1 MNLLRVKKMKKSE
14 WDYLAK
20 AMWAYSEKNEGKISN
35 LLKELIIKIHKNKEM
50 IIDDMGEFKQT
61 NGSNRPIDNNTT
73 GNTDFTGLE

>member
-1 MNLLRVKKMKKSE
+1 MKRND

-20 AMWAYSEKNEGKISN
+20 AMWEYSEKHKGKISD
-35 LLKELIIKIHKNKEM
+35 LLKELVIKTYEGKV

-73 GNTDFTGLE
+73 GNTDFKELE

>member
-50 IIDDMGEFKQT
+50 IIDDMGEYEQDAR
-61 NGSNRPIDNNTT
+61 SDRPVDYNST
-73 GNTDFTGLE
+73 GKPDY